1 MKINVDVLEGF
12 EHLTPKLTI
21 EDINEEFKNTKLEK
35 QTSVFDV
42 LKAFWD
48 DDKWETISDTDKK
61 NAARYI
67 NNRLLFLFPKKVM
80 ELNRFGVPE
89 LFIVEYWRYVMSSFF
104 KKQPDILYT
113 RIKKDEKDKKIEEGT
128 PEYQIE
134 QFEDKYKWDLIR
146 REKIDRKSF
155 DELVRRF
162 PEKVLEELHHIKL
175 ISSNNYVTMKENKK
189 DLEESFAMNYIET
202 DQLALE
208 LLNDF
213 MED

>member
-1 MKINVDVLEGF
+1 MEYKIDILEDF
-12 EHLTPKLTI
+12 RHLKPKITQEEI
-21 EDINEEFKNTKLEK
+21 DIEFKTSKTEK
-35 QTSVFDV
+35 QVSVFDV

-48 DDKWETISDTDKK
+48 NKKWEMISDTDKK

-189 DLEESFAMNYIET
+189 DLEESFAMNYVET
-202 DQLALE
+202 DQLALDI
-208 LLNDF
+208 LNDF
-213 MED
+213 MGD